1 MLLEGHGGD
10 IFSCEFHPE
19 GNHLVSAGYDRQ
31 ICKLFINNFYFLIY

>member
-19 GNHLVSAGYDRQ
+19 GNHLVSAGFDRQ
-31 ICKLFINNFYFLIY
+31 ICKFK